1 MKKIERLCER
11 KKPFEIERVVLE
23 SIPHGRSWLRECVV
37 AHFAPAPQQQL
48 RLVIG
53 PLQLVL
59 ATPSTVGRPAMWALP
74 GGGRASTEQ
83 LLALAR
89 RNGWKRPVQ
98 IEVTIRHAP
107 DTVSQETTHGD

>member
-1 MKKIERLCER
+1 MNKVETGKL
-11 KKPFEIERVVLE
+11 KANLFFA
-23 SIPHGRSWLRECVV
+23 SGV
-37 AHFAPAPQQQL
+37 APPILPSLDARRFFIAQQQL
-48 RLVIG
+48 RLLVG
-53 PLQLVL
+53 QLQLVL

-74 GGGRASTEQ
+74 GGGRASTEH

-107 DTVSQETTHGD
+107 DAVSQETTHGD

>member
-23 SIPHGRSWLRECVV
+23 SIPCTPSWLSDRVI
-37 AHFAPAPQQQL
+37 ARSAPTHQQQL
-48 RLVIG
+48 RLIVG

-59 ATPSTVGRPAMWALP
+59 ATPSAVGRPAMWALP
-74 GGGRASTEQ
+74 GGARASTAQ

-107 DTVSQETTHGD
+107 DTVSQETHGD